1 MQDQTKPS
9 TSIKMLLFLRF
20 SSPLPSLSLRR
31 WRCGGVSG
39 WGGGKTFQKSALSEG
54 IEREMPQGFPSIS
67 GTTVSFLGNK
77 ARWSVGCKK
86 KQPSNPKQRLARR
99 QCYYAT

>member
-9 TSIKMLLFLRF
+9 TSIKMLLFLHF

-31 WRCGGVSG
+31 WRCGGISG
-39 WGGGKTFQKSALSEG
+39 WGGGKNFQKSALSEG
-54 IEREMPQGFPSIS
+54 IERDMPQGFLYIS
-67 GTTVSFLGNK
+67 GTSVSFLGNK

-86 KQPSNPKQRLARR
+86 KKNFQP
-99 QCYYAT
+99 